1 VGIYNR
7 VEERSSEMVI
17 EKASE
22 KETDALVVL
31 RLAYL
36 QEDLGTVSESDL
48 QSMKELLPQ
57 YFRKHLNRDLV
68 VYIAREEEEIF
79 ACAFLLVVEKP
90 MSPMFITG
98 KTGTVL
104 NVYTKPEYRKKGY
117 AKQLMNALLED
128 AKEKG
133 LSVVELKATEDGYH
147 LYKSVGFEDV
157 VSGYRNMR
165 FTFK

>member
-1 VGIYNR
+1 
-7 VEERSSEMVI
+7 MVTDGVRNMI
-17 EKASE
+17 IDKASD
-22 KETDALVVL
+22 KEIDELVEL

-36 QEDLGTVSESDL
+36 QEDLGEISESDL
-48 QSMKELLPQ
+48 QSLKGALPQ
-57 YFRKHLNRDLV
+57 YFSKHLNRDLI
-68 VYIAREEEEIF
+68 VYIAREEEEVF
-79 ACAFLLVVEKP
+79 ACAFLLVIEKP

-128 AKEKG
+128 AKANE
-133 LSVVELKATEDGYH
+133 LSVIELKATEDGYQ

-157 VSGYRNMR
+157 VSKYHNMR
-165 FTFK
+165 KHFT